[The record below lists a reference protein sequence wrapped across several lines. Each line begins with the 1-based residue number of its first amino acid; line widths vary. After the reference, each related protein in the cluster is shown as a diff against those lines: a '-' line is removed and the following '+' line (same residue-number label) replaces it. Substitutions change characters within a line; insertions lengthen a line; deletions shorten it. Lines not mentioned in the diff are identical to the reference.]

1 MNEFDNI
8 KELLLE
14 KERNQQKWNHEL
26 DKKNKEL
33 CRVYLYRVF
42 ICIQLFL
49 KSLPLLFYFKGNH
62 KFKYA
67 IDTNGKSF
75 GE

>member
-1 MNEFDNI
+1 MNEFGKI
-8 KELLLE
+8 RKLLLE

-33 CRVYLYRVF
+33 CRVYLYREF

-49 KSLPLLFYFKGNH
+49 
-62 KFKYA
+62 
-67 IDTNGKSF
+67 
-75 GE
+75 